1 MLLAVWDARR
11 ATVDADF
18 LARNLLMDQA
28 AVLACVVEIAAAQPP
43 LEDGVEFGVHT
54 AVASTI
60 RDGDV
65 YGGVRVA
72 MDVELAGARVKLR
85 LDVST
90 GDPVT
95 PSPDVINYPT
105 LRTDHRDLRILG

>member
-1 MLLAVWDARR
+1 MWDARR

-43 LEDGVEFGVHT
+43 LQDGVKFEVQT
-54 AVASTI
+54 AVAATI
-60 RDGDV
+60 RDGDL

-72 MDVELAGARVKLR
+72 MDVDLAGARVKLR

-95 PSPDVINYPT
+95 PAPDVITAPRCSPT
-105 LRTDHRDLRILG
+105 TATCGSWVTP